1 MSVANASAADAAV
14 AVPSSA
20 ARRRMLERK
29 EDMCLAVGG
38 AAMVGIGSV
47 PTAMPMSAVEAAV
60 AVAPAAVRT
69 VASREE
75 EAARVV
81 AADTV
86 GIMVSSA
93 ASEGML
99 GKRGNERPPVL
110 VSWWG
115 AAVGGGPAPRGDA
128 PAEERGRP
136 SETEA
141 ICTLRTRAGRPSETE
156 AMGSLGARIG
166 ATP

>member
-1 MSVANASAADAAV
+1 MTMVSAVDAAV
-14 AVPSSA
+14 AVSSPA
-20 ARRRMLERK
+20 ACRRMFERK
-29 EDMCLAVGG
+29 EDMCSAVGG
-38 AAMVGIGSV
+38 AAMAGIGSV
-47 PTAMPMSAVEAAV
+47 PTAMPMQVVEAAV

-75 EAARVV
+75 GAARVG
-81 AADTV
+81 AADAV
-86 GIMVSSA
+86 GIMVTSA

-99 GKRGNERPPVL
+99 GKWGVKLPPVL
-110 VSWWG
+110 VSWRG
-115 AAVGGGPAPRGDA
+115 AAVGGGPAPLGDA

-141 ICTLRTRAGRPSETE
+141 ICTLRTRVGRPSETE
-156 AMGSLGARIG
+156 AMGSPGARIG